1 MASIFQQILTLSCDF
16 VPVFKFGRL
25 WLWRWHPRST
35 SLLYFSHYWC
45 VNCHCG
51 QQFLQPRNK
60 NAHSCGGRPQTET
73 ELCLSETVNAARPC
87 AACAAPGSVHRKRPC
102 CIPHHDFLL
111 LICSRDA
118 LILNDRH
125 VWWCSNSTVNLL
137 LGFICLF
144 NTGPRV
150 SVLRVT
156 SSLGHRPSHCW
167 LNTQDMQV
175 LSM

>member
-125 VWWCSNSTVNLL
+125 VWWCSNSTQL
-137 LGFICLF
+137 ICCWASFVSLTLDLVSLCCEWRPLWA
-144 NTGPRV
+144 TGRHTV
-150 SVLRVT
+150 
-156 SSLGHRPSHCW
+156 G
-167 LNTQDMQV
+167 
-175 LSM
+175 